1 MALPAGFWGGMAFTN
16 FTATRRLGKD
26 VAELTASYTE
36 ARRSVER
43 LEHEAAKL
51 RARRA
56 DLDANLQVARRRLGE
71 VEQEVGQLQT
81 DNQKLE
87 LERSQLRA
95 SEKRLNATVVEQEY
109 ALRKAVLA
117 AESARQSRNSNEQA
131 SRLLEDDLERARERA
146 DALDAE
152 LSDMLEREAPQRVSF
167 EHTLAELGAAN
178 QRLTRAEERE
188 RLLLEQLEE
197 ANGALSN
204 HGGDHDHDRRGDYT
218 ADQHRDGGDG
228 AAEGAEA
235 VSE

>member
-1 MALPAGFWGGMAFTN
+1 M
-16 FTATRRLGKD
+16 
-26 VAELTASYTE
+26 
-36 ARRSVER
+36 
-43 LEHEAAKL
+43 
-51 RARRA
+51 
-56 DLDANLQVARRRLGE
+56 
-71 VEQEVGQLQT
+71 
-81 DNQKLE
+81 
-87 LERSQLRA
+87 
-95 SEKRLNATVVEQEY
+95 NATVVEQEY

-152 LSDMLEREAPQRVSF
+152 LSEMLEREAQQRVSF